1 MGVWFVTRCTHSR
14 PRSFFTQLHFYPF
27 EQLSNCYNCK
37 PPKSC
42 IGGDPEVVV
51 SPSVGCRHLE
61 LVGHS
66 LLRVFFHAF
75 TQTRAGALRTS
86 TRTSSRTTTRFQ
98 QRQTHVMSQF
108 RTRVRHMLHIAC
120 TKPFSCAGKLC
131 SLQSMQTL
139 HGRMQCDRC
148 THLCRDNFTL
158 AIE

>member
-27 EQLSNCYNCK
+27 EQLSNCCSCK
-37 PPKSC
+37 PPESWN
-42 IGGDPEVVV
+42 GGDPEVVV
-51 SPSVGCRHLE
+51 SPSVGCRRLE
-61 LVGHS
+61 LVGRS
-66 LLRVFFHAF
+66 LLRVFFHAS

-108 RTRVRHMLHIAC
+108 HTAYAAYRPHQAVQ
-120 TKPFSCAGKLC
+120 LC
-131 SLQSMQTL
+131 WQTLQSMQTL

-148 THLCRDNFTL
+148 AHLCRANFTL